1 MRDEIYQEPLYAI
14 ADRYREIIGI
24 EADSDEAKGALRN
37 ALDEVQEQFDLK
49 AESIIR
55 YIRNLDAQSSALKA
69 EEDRLAA
76 RRKAIDNKAAWLR
89 DYIADQ
95 MRAMGLR
102 EVKAGIFEA
111 KFRKNPASLTITNK
125 ALIPA
130 QYFIAQEPRIDN
142 AAIKEALKAGQA
154 IDGAEL
160 VQGETLAI
168 R

>member
-55 YIRNLDAQSSALKA
+55 FIRNLEAQADAVKS
-69 EEDRLAA
+69 EEERLAA
-76 RRKAIDNKAAWLR
+76 RRKAVENKAAWLK
-89 DYIADQ
+89 DYIADT
-95 MRAMGLR
+95 MRSMNLR

-111 KFRKNPASLTITNK
+111 KFRKNPASPNITNK

-130 QYFIAQEPRIDN
+130 QYFTPQEPRINN
-142 AAIKEALKAGQA
+142 AAIKDALKAGEA
-154 IDGAEL
+154 IEGAEL
-160 VQGETLAI
+160 VQGESLSI